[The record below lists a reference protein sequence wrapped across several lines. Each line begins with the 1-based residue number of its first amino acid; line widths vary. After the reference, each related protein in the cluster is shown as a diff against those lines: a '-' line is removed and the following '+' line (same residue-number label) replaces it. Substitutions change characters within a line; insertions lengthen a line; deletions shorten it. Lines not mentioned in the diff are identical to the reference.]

1 MIQLDNTTKG
11 KEMFGQPNGQ
21 PLTEQQRQELNGH
34 VEKLPIVEQLKD
46 NDEQLLK
53 GQQDIE
59 DRLDKGAKR
68 MDGIEG
74 ELKSLKEEFQKGIKE
89 VITEVKD
96 RKFTEL
102 KDELTNRK
110 ASSKELQNF
119 FIKTAVLTVIGALG
133 YLFIKSYG

>member
-1 MIQLDNTTKG
+1 VIQLDNTTKG
-11 KEMFGQPNGQ
+11 LKVLNGQ
-21 PLTEQQRQELNGH
+21 PLNEQQKLELNGH
-34 VEKLPIVEQLKD
+34 VEKLPIIEQLQE

-89 VITEVKD
+89 IITEVKD
-96 RKFTEL
+96 QKITDLKKDLSERKTNDSDL
-102 KDELTNRK
+102 K
-110 ASSKELQNF
+110 NF
-119 FIKTAVLTVIGALG
+119 LIKTAVLTAIGIVG
-133 YLFIKSYG
+133 YLFVKAYG

>member
-1 MIQLDNTTKG
+1 MIQLDNIIKG
-11 KEMFGQPNGQ
+11 TEVLNGQ
-21 PLTEQQRQELNGH
+21 PLNEQQKIELNGH
-34 VEKLPIVEQLKD
+34 VEKLPIIEQLKD

-89 VITEVKD
+89 IITEVKD
-96 RKFTEL
+96 QKITDLKKDLSDRKTSDTGL
-102 KDELTNRK
+102 KNDL
-110 ASSKELQNF
+110 
-119 FIKTAVLTVIGALG
+119 IKIAVVSVLAVLG
-133 YLFIKSYG
+133 YLFIKAYG